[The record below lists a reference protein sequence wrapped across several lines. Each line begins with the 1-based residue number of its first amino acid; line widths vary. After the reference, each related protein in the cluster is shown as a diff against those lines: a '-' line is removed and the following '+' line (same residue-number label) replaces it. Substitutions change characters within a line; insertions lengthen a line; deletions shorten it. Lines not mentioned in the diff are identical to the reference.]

1 MKKFRIF
8 SVNYCSYCKQAIM
21 TLTYKGAHYEVFDVS
36 HNEVARM
43 LLADRTGSTTVPQI
57 FFGDR
62 IIGGCS
68 DLLAMDES
76 GELDILIRGEDDV
89 TGID

>member
-8 SVNYCSYCKQAIM
+8 SANYCSYCKQAIM

-36 HNEVARM
+36 QNEVARM
-43 LLADRTGSTTVPQI
+43 LLKEKTGMTTVPQI
-57 FFGDR
+57 FFGNKFV
-62 IIGGCS
+62 GGCS
-68 DLLAMDES
+68 DLLALDES
-76 GELDILIRGEDDV
+76 GELDILIKGEDNA

>member
-8 SVNYCSYCKQAIM
+8 SANYCSYCKQAIM
-21 TLTYKGAHYEVFDVS
+21 ALTYKGAHYEVFDVS
-36 HNEVARM
+36 QNEVARM
-43 LLADRTGSTTVPQI
+43 LLQEKTGMTTVPQI
-57 FFGDR
+57 FFGNR

-76 GELDILIRGEDDV
+76 GELDILIKGEDNATD
-89 TGID
+89 ID